1 MKLILFCLLSIL
13 PASFAHAN
21 SEVELNKIN
30 LLLAAVE
37 KLDASFVR
45 NGVEYS
51 PSDAVA
57 HLRRKL
63 NVALRDAG
71 TGEITARN
79 FIDLIGSRSSA
90 TGLPYTIRFSDGRE
104 VSARS
109 WLLRKLREI
118 EGL

>member
-1 MKLILFCLLSIL
+1 MKLILFCLLLIS
-13 PASFAHAN
+13 PVSFVHAN
-21 SEVELNKIN
+21 AEVELGKIN
-30 LLLAAVE
+30 QLLAAVE

-71 TGEITARN
+71 TGEVTARN
-79 FIDLIGSRSSA
+79 FIDLIGSKSSF
-90 TGLPYTIRFSDGRE
+90 TGQPYTIRFSDGRE

-109 WLLRKLREI
+109 WLLSKLREI
-118 EGL
+118 EGR